1 MKLLKIPCRVFC
13 LLLALALVS
22 ALSNGTKIVPV
33 QADVPDATSI
43 APWTSGDDTILNI
56 TIRHANPA
64 SVHYIDRVDIDVAGS
79 VQSITLSSQ
88 STVFFTIQH
97 NLGAVTGTPNVRA
110 RAHCTTH
117 GWGSY
122 SSPIVV
128 PEFSLVLLPVI
139 LVALTLVTVFAR
151 SKLQART

>member
-1 MKLLKIPCRVFC
+1 MKIIKISCRVFC
-13 LLLALALVS
+13 LLLALLLISVS
-22 ALSNGTKIVPV
+22 SIGIKIVPV
-33 QADVPDATSI
+33 RADVPDVLSI
-43 APWTSGDDTILNI
+43 TPWTSGDDTILNI
-56 TIRHANPA
+56 TIRHADPS

-88 STVFFTIQH
+88 STAFFTIQQ

-122 SSPIVV
+122 SSPIVI

-139 LVALTLVTVFAR
+139 LVSLTLVTVFAR